1 MPRGAPRLRS
11 TEGLKNQV
19 GERVRQRRTELHW
32 TQDALTA
39 RLAYATVGAWNP
51 SLQEV
56 LHIENGSRTVT
67 DLEVLALAQALECDS
82 CWLFCGVKAGR

>member
-11 TEGLKNQV
+11 AEGLKNQV
-19 GERVRQRRTELHW
+19 GGRVKQRRVEQAM
-32 TQDALTA
+32 TQDALTG
-39 RLAYATVGAWNP
+39 RLAYVTLGAWNP

-67 DLEVLALAQALECDS
+67 DLETLALAQALECDS
-82 CWLFCGVKAGR
+82 GWLLSGIKASK